1 MRRPIAIAPIW
12 GCPVRAGIG
21 PQSLRVL
28 CAPIRLPRASGDRP
42 VTVGGNAMAVEVAP
56 CERG

>member
-1 MRRPIAIAPIW
+1 MVVDT

-21 PQSLRVL
+21 PRGFRVYL
-28 CAPIRLPRASGDRP
+28 TRSGLPRASGDRP
-42 VTVGGNAMAVEVAP
+42 EIHWDWASEREVAP

>member
-1 MRRPIAIAPIW
+1 MDTDLYNDAK

-21 PQSLRVL
+21 PPAVNADKLAQG
-28 CAPIRLPRASGDRP
+28 LPRASGDRP
-42 VTVGGNAMAVEVAP
+42 LLLPGHCKLSTVAP